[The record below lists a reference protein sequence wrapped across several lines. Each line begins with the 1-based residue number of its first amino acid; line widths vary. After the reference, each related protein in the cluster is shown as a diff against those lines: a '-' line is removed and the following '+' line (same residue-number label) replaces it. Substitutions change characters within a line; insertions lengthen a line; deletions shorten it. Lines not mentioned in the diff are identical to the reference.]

1 MSVFVFP
8 DLRATPKA
16 RKAQVKVGTVGTL
29 DPKAWNIFLTI
40 VAVVFDVEFA
50 DPGTHFGADFHWDLF
65 VSGSGRAASGLITGR
80 SGGAAG

>member
-1 MSVFVFP
+1 MSVFVFA

-16 RKAQVKVGTVGTL
+16 WKAQIEVGTVGTL
-29 DPKAWNIFLTI
+29 DSEPWNIFLTI

-50 DPGTHFGADFHWDLF
+50 DPGSHLGTDFHWNLF
-65 VSGSGRAASGLITGR
+65 VPGSGRAASGLIAGR